1 MAEKDT
7 WGEYSRLVLK
17 ELETLAVG
25 IENLNTELQDIKKEI
40 ALLKD
45 REDKVEKLSVWKE
58 KVSEVV
64 SPTQLEELVDNVKT
78 LKEFKTKA
86 VTIFVV
92 VQALFALAVAAINF
106 INAVK

>member
-25 IENLNTELQDIKKEI
+25 IANLNTELQEIKKDI

-45 REDKVEKLSVWKE
+45 REDKVDKISAWKD
-58 KVSEVV
+58 KISEVI
-64 SPTQLEELVDNVKT
+64 SPTQLEELVKEVKE
-78 LKEFKTKA
+78 LKTFKTKA
-86 VTIFVV
+86 VTV
-92 VQALFALAVAAINF
+92 FAVIQVLMTIVMFLLNYF
-106 INAVK
+106 K

>member
-1 MAEKDT
+1 MAEKDS

-25 IENLNTELQDIKKEI
+25 INNLNSELQEIKKEI

-45 REDKVEKLSVWKE
+45 REDKVEKLSDWKE
-58 KVSEVV
+58 KISEVV
-64 SPTQLEELVDNVKT
+64 SPTQLSDVIEDVKA

-86 VTIFVV
+86 ITIFIVI
-92 VQALFALAVAAINF
+92 QILFGVGIGLLKYF
-106 INAVK
+106 FK

>member
-1 MAEKDT
+1 MAEKDS

-25 IENLNTELQDIKKEI
+25 INNLNSELQEIKKEI

-45 REDKVEKLSVWKE
+45 REDKVEKLSDWKE
-58 KVSEVV
+58 KISEVV
-64 SPTQLEELVDNVKT
+64 SPTQLSDVIEDVKA

-86 VTIFVV
+86 ITIFIVI
-92 VQALFALAVAAINF
+92 QTLFGVGIVLLKYF
-106 INAVK
+106 FK